1 MGQTPILEQ
10 SRESLPEAGR
20 TEAPQHPPRSP
31 RTHPAAAG
39 KEAPLPQRW
48 AGEGMDGEAPG
59 SSLGSALLARQLP
72 ESRGLPCPVQV
83 PTAHKTARGLPG
95 GPAGRP

>member
-20 TEAPQHPPRSP
+20 TEAPLHPPRSP
-31 RTHPAAAG
+31 RTHSAAAG
-39 KEAPLPQRW
+39 KEAPWPQRW
-48 AGEGMDGEAPG
+48 AGEGVDGEAPS

-72 ESRGLPCPVQV
+72 EPRGLPCPVQV
-83 PTAHKTARGLPG
+83 PMARKTARGLPG
-95 GPAGRP
+95 GPAGHP